1 MAVIKPTF
9 TLVGNAS
16 TASSCAGP
24 MSVALNLTAQPLV
37 DGGATGC
44 YGLAVDTVEAEIS
57 TIGTGANTEI
67 VDGSALSAAFT
78 PGTNGCWIYMKNTTA
93 SGTETICIGIGADG
107 LSPAVDDGTTDLTRA
122 HTDSARTFALLPGEF
137 AFFPFDYCGDIVAQA
152 TAAGQTLEVFRFDR
166 A

>member
-1 MAVIKPTF
+1 MGKIKPTL
-9 TLVGNAS
+9 TLTSNAS
-16 TASSCAGP
+16 TATTDPGP
-24 MSVALNLTAQPLV
+24 LSIALSLSAKPLLNV
-37 DGGATGC
+37 
-44 YGLAVDTVEAEIS
+44 LNVDTVEAEIF

-78 PGTNGCWIYMKNTTA
+78 PGTNGCFIYMKNTMT
-93 SGTETICIGIGADG
+93 SGTETICIGIGDDG

-122 HTDSARTFALLPGEF
+122 HTGSARTFSLKAGEF

-152 TAAGQTLEVFRFDR
+152 TAAAQTLEVFRFDR

>member
-1 MAVIKPTF
+1 MGKIKPTL
-9 TLVGNAS
+9 TLTSNAS
-16 TASSCAGP
+16 TATTDPGP
-24 MSVALNLTAQPLV
+24 LSIALSLSAKPLLNV
-37 DGGATGC
+37 
-44 YGLAVDTVEAEIS
+44 LNVDTVEAEIF

-78 PGTNGCWIYMKNTTA
+78 PGTNGCFIYMKNTMT

-107 LSPAVDDGTTDLTRA
+107 LAPAVDDGTTDLTLA
-122 HTDSARTFALLPGEF
+122 NTSSARTFSLKAGEF

-152 TAAGQTLEVFRFDR
+152 TAADQTLEVFRFDR